1 MSRHSVKDGGA
12 AVLSVGQVLDM
23 AVLRGADP
31 VVLAGADGLGRAVRW
46 VHTTELVDIGPL
58 LRGGDLLLTTGIA
71 LPDNPAALTAFVRSL
86 ADSDAVGLVVELGR
100 RWQQVPEPVVLECDR
115 LGLPLVALRRE
126 VRFATITQAV
136 GERLVDGQLAA
147 LREAERVHDTFT
159 ELSLAEAGPEQILA
173 AAQQLAGAPVVLEN
187 AQHRVLDFRPGPGD
201 VTEFLDDWE
210 RRSHRVRGDER
221 TVWDRSNGWLVARV
235 GRRERGWGRL
245 VIGTPEEPSQRLVT
259 VAERAAAALALHLLH
274 DRHRQG
280 RLRRLHQELLLGV
293 LATPGDPDLARRVGL
308 AGVAVEGATLV
319 GVVLRPLG
327 TPATD
332 GGLPGRLD
340 ELVAACLHAVEDGH
354 ALVAAFETDVRAL
367 VQVPRGRSAVTTVD
381 RLVAAARSR
390 VPAVAAAGTPVDGL
404 RHADRS
410 LREAAHVLAALPAHD
425 EQDPGRV
432 GAHRIED
439 VHLRGLLALLED
451 DDRLRDFAERELAPL
466 RAADERDGS
475 DLLGAT
481 RALLDHWGSKS
492 AAAAALAVSRPV
504 LYDRLHRIEAV
515 LGADLGDAEVRT
527 SLHVALLA
535 ARVDP
540 GTAGGR

>member
-1 MSRHSVKDGGA
+1 MLTVA
-12 AVLSVGQVLDM
+12 QVLDM
-23 AVLRGADP
+23 AVVRSADP
-31 VVLAGADGLGRAVRW
+31 LVLAGREGLGRTVRW
-46 VHTTELVDIGPL
+46 VHTTELADIGPL

-71 LPDNPAALTAFVRSL
+71 LPDNPAALTSFVRSL
-86 ADSDAVGLVVELGR
+86 ADSAAVGLVIELGR
-100 RWQQVPEPVVLECDR
+100 RWQEVPEVVVAECER
-115 LGLPLVALRRE
+115 LGLPLLALRRE

-136 GERLVDGQLAA
+136 GERLVDSQLAA
-147 LREAERVHDTFT
+147 LREAEQVHDTFT
-159 ELSLAEAGPEQILA
+159 ELSLTEAGPEQILA

-245 VIGTPEEPSQRLVT
+245 VIGTPEQPSQRLVT

-280 RLRRLHQELLLGV
+280 RLRRLHRELLLGV
-293 LATPGDPDLARRVGL
+293 LATPGDPDLVRRVGL
-308 AGVAVEGATLV
+308 AGLATEGATLV
-319 GVVLRPLG
+319 GVTLRPRG
-327 TPATD
+327 TPAAG
-332 GGLPGRLD
+332 GGLPARLD
-340 ELVAACLHAVEDGH
+340 ELVAACLHAVEGGH
-354 ALVAAFETDVRAL
+354 ALVAAFETDVRLL
-367 VQVPRGRSAVTTVD
+367 VQVPRGRSPVAAVD
-381 RLVAAARSR
+381 GLVTAARSR

-410 LREAAHVLAALPAHD
+410 LREASHVLAALPGD
-425 EQDPGRV
+425 DVPDPERA
-432 GAHRIED
+432 GAHRLED

-451 DDRLRDFAERELAPL
+451 DDRLADFAERELAPL

-481 RALLDHWGSKS
+481 RVLLEHWGSKS

-504 LYDRLHRIEAV
+504 LYDRLHRVEAA
-515 LGADLGDAEVRT
+515 LGAELADAEVRA

-535 ARVDP
+535 S
-540 GTAGGR
+540 GQ